1 MQDDI
6 NTNPDWE
13 ENNVIRLYFDYQ
25 RYDLTVTKDAVGDYA
40 DLTKQWNIN
49 VTLTNENDADL
60 SNKTF
65 TYNNETVTLSDG
77 NACLSLKDGES
88 FTFTGLIKETLFTI
102 EETNQSNDYTI
113 SYNIKENYNDTGKS
127 LKEIKGQSLSSN
139 KIVTVINTM
148 KDINIPD
155 TNIPTSGMNNTIT
168 MLAIG
173 SLGIIGIV
181 TLLWYWRKK
190 HV

>member
-1 MQDDI
+1 M
-6 NTNPDWE
+6 TL
-13 ENNVIRLYFDYQ
+13 NN
-25 RYDLTVTKDAVGDYA
+25 
-40 DLTKQWNIN
+40 
-49 VTLTNENDADL
+49 
-60 SNKTF
+60 
-65 TYNNETVTLSDG
+65 G

-88 FTFTGLIKETLFTI
+88 FTFTGLIKGTLFTI
-102 EETNQSNDYTI
+102 EETNQSNDYII
-113 SYNIKENYNDTGKS
+113 SYNIKENSNDMGNS
-127 LKEIKGQSLSSN
+127 LKEIEGQSLSSN

-168 MLAIG
+168 MLGIG
-173 SLGIIGIV
+173 SIGIVGIV